1 MSKHQFNRNFAV
13 IIGINDYINGIRELE
28 TAVPDAHKLAQII
41 QEQHQNLK
49 QQYQAQ
55 NKYEVQ
61 LLLNKRVTLSKLK
74 ELIEDFKQGQIP
86 FDNEKV
92 VVSESDR
99 VLFYFAGHGIA
110 LEALENQEGPVG
122 YLIPQDATLGD
133 SNTYLPMQELHDA
146 LNALPCRHML
156 AILDCC
162 FAGAFRWASLKREIL
177 PKVTVYKERYDR
189 FISDAAWQVIT
200 SAADDQKALDS
211 LGIRGE
217 VKEGNE
223 LHSPFA
229 KALFDALGGTD
240 KKADSNDDGIVTA
253 TELYSYLRDQVEVV
267 TEKHYKRQTPSLCP
281 LRKHDKGEFIFLL
294 PNFDRDKLEDAP
306 PLNLENNPYRGLQ
319 SYDEKDSNLFFGRE
333 NLIEKLYQKAVAN
346 KQALTLILGVSGTG
360 KSSLMKA
367 GLLKRLRDSQ
377 EQKFHILDPM
387 RPGESPLQ
395 ALAQVCLPI
404 ANTITAA
411 ELAKNE
417 QALANIV
424 ERWSQA
430 NPQIKLLL
438 AVDQFEELITLCKSD
453 EEREQFQKLI
463 RNAICAERSSEAIA
477 KSPDRIHV
485 VITLRLDFEA
495 QFQTSILKDFWNDH
509 TRFVVPPMTQDEFRE
524 AIEKPAS
531 EKVVYFDPPSLV
543 DELINE
549 VVQMPG
555 ALPLL
560 SFTLSELYLKY
571 LEDRRDNRALKK
583 EDYENLGRVVG
594 SLTKRANQ
602 EYDQLVAKD
611 PAYEN
616 TIRQVMLRMI
626 SLQGSD
632 LARRQVPKSELI
644 YGKQES
650 DRVQTVIQRFS
661 EARLIVEGSNSQGK
675 PYVEPAHDALVQGWD
690 KLLKWKKEED
700 IILQRRLTPAAEEW
714 ESVASKE
721 QPSGLQAKAGT
732 TIDWLDRRLD
742 VAEKLFSK
750 IITRLA
756 QGWRQRQNKQEV
768 SREKPVQFLWNS
780 NPYLDV
786 LNQELQSHDN
796 WFNQLE
802 TEFVQQSV
810 LQKRRN
816 ISWRWRIAI
825 AIMLGLSGLTF
836 WALIS
841 QRSAKIGETSAS
853 RETAEAKLQ
862 QQGLDALVYSLRAGR
877 SLQHPLLQLFSPGE
891 QLQNQVRGTLQEAIY
906 SVRERI
912 RMEGHKG
919 TVRSSLSPDNQLL
932 ASAGADD
939 TIRLWNL
946 KGQLVKEWQADQGLV
961 NNLTFSPDGQL
972 IATAGRNDTVHLWNL
987 QGRLVKEWSA
997 EQRFVKS
1004 ISFSSNGQ
1012 LLATGGANDTV
1023 RLWDLQGNPIG
1034 QPFTRIVPQK
1044 QEEKLVWG
1052 ITFSPDDKIIASA
1065 GDDGLVS
1072 LWNLQGKLLK
1082 EWEGNQKDI
1091 SSIKFSPDGQLLA
1104 TGGGDNTIRLWNL
1117 QGQQLGEPFSGHQ
1130 GRIWDVAFSHDG
1142 RQLASAAGD
1151 GTVRVWNLQGKQLD
1165 KFQGHQGPVRSV
1177 SISISKDSQLI
1188 VSAGDDGTVRV
1199 WNLNDQQAAQFTKHQ
1214 YTVRSVSFSPDGQ
1227 RIASAGDDNTVR
1239 LWNLQGQQ
1247 LTQPFLGHQGKV
1259 FSVSFSPD
1267 GQRIASAGD
1276 DSTVRLWN
1284 LQGQQ
1289 LAHPFQG
1296 HLGKVN
1302 SVSFSPDG
1310 QRIASA
1316 GDDSTVRL
1324 WNLQGQQLAHPF
1336 QGHQGEV
1343 FSVSFSLDGQRIASA
1358 GDDSTVRLWN
1368 LQGQQLGEPFQGHL
1382 GPVYATAFSL
1392 DGKQIASAGDD
1403 GTVRLWD
1410 LKGQPTHQ
1418 PFQVPGIKLK
1428 AVAFSPDGKMIVGS
1442 GDKGNVQLWNLQGE
1456 KFAAWIGH
1464 RGFEIENVSFSPD
1477 GKLLATA
1484 GDDGIAQLWHIESFD
1499 QLIQGA
1505 CDRIRDYLQ
1514 NNPNQS
1520 DVYDGLRLRHLCDNV
1535 PSTAANPNNR
1545 H

>member
-1 MSKHQFNRNFAV
+1 MSKHKFNRNFAI
-13 IIGINDYINGIRELE
+13 IIGINDYVNGIRELE
-28 TAVPDAHKLAQII
+28 TAVPDADKLAQIL

-61 LLLNKRVTLSKLK
+61 LLLNQRVTLSKLK

-92 VVSESDR
+92 AITESDR

-122 YLIPQDATLGD
+122 YLIPQDATLED
-133 SNTYLPMQELHDA
+133 SSTYLPMQELHDA

-211 LGIRGE
+211 LGVRGE

-229 KALFDALGGTD
+229 KALFDALRGTD
-240 KKADSNDDGIVTA
+240 KKADLNDDGIVTA

-306 PLNLENNPYRGLQ
+306 PLSLENNPYRGLQ

-333 NLIEKLYQKAVAN
+333 NLIKQLYQQVVSN
-346 KQALTLILGVSGTG
+346 KQTLTVALGVSGTG

-377 EQKFHILDPM
+377 EHKFQILDPM

-404 ANTITAA
+404 AITITVA
-411 ELAKNE
+411 ELAKDE
-417 QALANIV
+417 QALANII
-424 ERWSQA
+424 ERWSQT

-438 AVDQFEELITLCKSD
+438 AVDQFEELITLSKSD
-453 EEREQFQKLI
+453 EEPEQFQKLI
-463 RNAICAERSSEAIA
+463 KNAIA
-477 KSPDRIHV
+477 KYPDKIHV
-485 VITLRLDFEA
+485 VITLRLDFEG
-495 QFQTSILKDFWNDH
+495 QFQNSILKDFWNDD

-571 LEDRRDNRALKK
+571 LEERRDNRALKK
-583 EDYENLGRVVG
+583 EDYEELGRVVG

-602 EYDQLVAKD
+602 EYDRLVAKD

-616 TIRQVMLRMI
+616 TVRRVMLRMI
-626 SLQGSD
+626 SLQGGQ

-644 YGKQES
+644 YSDKKES
-650 DRVQTVIQRFS
+650 DRVQTVIKRFS
-661 EARLIVEGSNSQGK
+661 EARLIIEGSNSQGES
-675 PYVEPAHDALVQGWD
+675 YVEPAHDALVEGWD

-700 IILQRRLTPAAEEW
+700 IILQRRLTAAAEEW

-721 QPSGLQAKAGT
+721 QPSGLHAKAET
-732 TIDWLDRRLD
+732 VIDWLDRRLY
-742 VAEKLFSK
+742 VVENLFSK
-750 IITRLA
+750 IPTRLV
-756 QGWRQRQNKQEV
+756 QGLQQRQHQQEGL
-768 SREKPVQFLWNS
+768 REKPIQFLWNS

-786 LNQELQSHDN
+786 LNWELQSHDN

-825 AIMLGLSGLTF
+825 VIILSLSGLTL

-891 QLQNQVRGTLQEAIY
+891 QLQNQVTGTLQEAVY

-912 RMEGHKG
+912 RMEGAKG
-919 TVRSSLSPDNQLL
+919 TVRSFLSPDNHLL
-932 ASAGADD
+932 ASAGDDD
-939 TIRLWNL
+939 TIRLWDL
-946 KGQLVKEWQADQGLV
+946 KGHLVKKWSAEQGLV

-972 IATAGRNDTVHLWNL
+972 IATAGRDDTVRLWNL
-987 QGRLVKEWSA
+987 QGHLVKEWSA
-997 EQRFVKS
+997 DQSFVKS

-1034 QPFTRIVPQK
+1034 QPFTRKLVPQQ

-1052 ITFSPDDKIIASA
+1052 VAFSPNDQIIASA
-1065 GDDGLVS
+1065 GDDGFIS
-1072 LWNLQGKLLK
+1072 LWNLQGQLLR

-1091 SSIKFSPDGQLLA
+1091 SSIKFSPDNQLLA
-1104 TGGGDNTIRLWNL
+1104 TAGEDKTICLWNL
-1117 QGQQLGEPFSGHQ
+1117 QGQPLAEPFRGHQ

-1142 RQLASAAGD
+1142 QQLASAAGD
-1151 GTVRVWNLQGKQLD
+1151 GTVRVWNLQGNELD

-1177 SISISKDSQLI
+1177 SISKDGQLI

-1199 WNLNDQQAAQFTKHQ
+1199 WNLNDQQAQFTKHQ
-1214 YTVRSVSFSPDGQ
+1214 YTVRSVSFNPDGQRIASAGDDGTVRLWNLQGQQLAQPFQDHLGKVLSVSFSLDGQRIASAGDDGTVRLWNLQGQQLAQPFRGHLGTVNSVSFSPDGQ
-1227 RIASAGDDNTVR
+1227 RIASAGDD
-1239 LWNLQGQQ
+1239 G
-1247 LTQPFLGHQGKV
+1247 
-1259 FSVSFSPD
+1259 
-1267 GQRIASAGD
+1267 
-1276 DSTVRLWN
+1276 TVRLWN

-1289 LAHPFQG
+1289 LAQPFQG
-1296 HLGKVN
+1296 HQGKVN

-1316 GDDSTVRL
+1316 GDDATVRL
-1324 WNLQGQQLAHPF
+1324 WNLQG
-1336 QGHQGEV
+1336 
-1343 FSVSFSLDGQRIASA
+1343 R
-1358 GDDSTVRLWN
+1358 
-1368 LQGQQLGEPFQGHL
+1368 QLGEPFQGHL
-1382 GPVYATAFSL
+1382 GPVYAIAFSPN
-1392 DGKQIASAGDD
+1392 GKQIASAGED
-1403 GTVRLWD
+1403 GTIRLWD
-1410 LKGQPTHQ
+1410 LQGQPLAQ
-1418 PFQVPGIKLK
+1418 PFQISGIKLK
-1428 AVAFSPDGKMIVGS
+1428 TVAFTPNGKMIVGS
-1442 GDKGNVQLWNLQGE
+1442 GDKGTVQLWDLQGQ

-1464 RGFEIENVSFSPD
+1464 RGSQIESVSFSRD

-1484 GDDGIAQLWHIESFD
+1484 GDDGIAELWHIQSFD
-1499 QLIQGA
+1499 ELIQGA
-1505 CDRIRDYLQ
+1505 CDRLGDYLQ
-1514 NNPNQS
+1514 NNPNVDS
-1520 DVYDGLRLRHLCDNV
+1520 DRHLCDNV
-1535 PSTAANPNNR
+1535 PSTPANPDK
-1545 H
+1545 

>member
-1 MSKHQFNRNFAV
+1 MSKHKFNRNFAI
-13 IIGINDYINGIRELE
+13 IIGINDYVNGIRELE
-28 TAVPDAHKLAQII
+28 TAVPDADKLAQIL

-61 LLLNKRVTLSKLK
+61 LLLNQRVTLSKLK

-92 VVSESDR
+92 AITESDR

-122 YLIPQDATLGD
+122 YLIPQDAILGD
-133 SNTYLPMQELHDA
+133 SSTYLPMQELHDA

-211 LGIRGE
+211 LGVRGE

-229 KALFDALGGTD
+229 KALFDALRGTD
-240 KKADSNDDGIVTA
+240 KKADLNDDGIVTA

-333 NLIEKLYQKAVAN
+333 NLIKQLYQQVVSN
-346 KQALTLILGVSGTG
+346 KQMLTMVLGVSGTG

-377 EQKFHILDPM
+377 EHKFQILDPI

-404 ANTITAA
+404 ATTITVA

-417 QALANIV
+417 QALANII
-424 ERWSQA
+424 ERWNQT

-438 AVDQFEELITLCKSD
+438 AVDQFEELITLSKSD
-453 EEREQFQKLI
+453 EQREQFQKLI
-463 RNAICAERSSEAIA
+463 KNAIA
-477 KSPDRIHV
+477 KFPDIIHV

-495 QFQTSILKDFWNDH
+495 QFQTSVLKDFWNDN

-571 LEDRRDNRALKK
+571 LAQRRNNRALKK
-583 EDYENLGRVVG
+583 EDYEELGRVVG

-602 EYDQLVAKD
+602 EYDQLIAKD

-616 TIRQVMLRMI
+616 TVRQVMLRMI
-626 SLQGSD
+626 SLQGSE

-644 YGKQES
+644 YPDKQKS
-650 DRVQTVIQRFS
+650 DRVQTVIKRFS
-661 EARLIVEGSNSQGK
+661 EARLIIEGSNSQGE
-675 PYVEPAHDALVQGWD
+675 PYVEPAHDALVEGWD

-700 IILQRRLTPAAEEW
+700 IILQRRLTAAAEEW

-721 QPSGLQAKAGT
+721 QPSNFQAKAET
-732 TIDWLDRRLD
+732 VIDCLDRRLYI
-742 VAEKLFSK
+742 AENLFSK
-750 IITRLA
+750 IPTRLV
-756 QGWRQRQNKQEV
+756 QGLQQRQHQQEGL
-768 SREKPVQFLWNS
+768 REKPIQFLWNS

-786 LNQELQSHDN
+786 LNWELQSHDN
-796 WFNQLE
+796 WLNKLE

-825 AIMLGLSGLTF
+825 GVILGLSGLTL
-836 WALIS
+836 WALFS

-853 RETAEAKLQ
+853 RETAEAKLK

-891 QLQNQVRGTLQEAIY
+891 QLQNQVTGTLQEAVY

-912 RMEGHKG
+912 RMEEAKG
-919 TVRSSLSPDNQLL
+919 TVRSFLSPNNQLL
-932 ASAGADD
+932 ASAGDDD
-939 TIRLWNL
+939 TIRLWDL
-946 KGQLVKEWQADQGLV
+946 KGRLIKEWQAQQGFV
-961 NNLTFSPDGQL
+961 HNLAFSPNGQL
-972 IATAGRNDTVHLWNL
+972 IATAGQNDTVYLWDL
-987 QGRLVKEWSA
+987 QGRPVKKWQA
-997 EQRFVKS
+997 QQGFVKN

-1012 LLATGGANDTV
+1012 LLATGGANGTV

-1034 QPFTRIVPQK
+1034 QPFKKIVPQ
-1044 QEEKLVWG
+1044 QEEKMVWG
-1052 ITFSPDDKIIASA
+1052 VAFSPDDKIIASA

-1072 LWNLQGKLLK
+1072 LWNPQGKLLK
-1082 EWEGNQKDI
+1082 QWKGNQKNI
-1091 SSIKFSPDGQLLA
+1091 SSIKFSPDGQRLV
-1104 TGGGDNTIRLWNL
+1104 TGGENTTVRLWNL
-1117 QGQQLGEPFSGHQ
+1117 QGKPLAEPFRGHQ
-1130 GRIWDVAFSHDG
+1130 GRVWDVAFHHNG
-1142 RQLASAAGD
+1142 QQVASVAGD
-1151 GTVRVWNLQGKQLD
+1151 GMTLVWDLKGKQLD

-1177 SISISKDSQLI
+1177 SISKDDQLI
-1188 VSAGDDGTVRV
+1188 VSAGDDGTIRV
-1199 WNLNDQQAAQFTKHQ
+1199 WNLKDEQVQFTQHQ
-1214 YTVRSVSFSPDGQ
+1214 YPVRSVSFSRDGQQIASAGDDGTVRLWNLQAQQLGQPFQGHRGKVLSVSFSPDGQ
-1227 RIASAGDDNTVR
+1227 QIASAGEDGTVRLWNLQTQKLVQFQIYQGKVRSISFSRDGKQIASAGDDGTVR
-1239 LWNLQGQQ
+1239 LWNLQGQSNPQ
-1247 LTQPFLGHQGKV
+1247 AFSGH
-1259 FSVSFSPD
+1259 
-1267 GQRIASAGD
+1267 R
-1276 DSTVRLWN
+1276 
-1284 LQGQQ
+1284 
-1289 LAHPFQG
+1289 
-1296 HLGKVN
+1296 GKVN

-1310 QRIASA
+1310 RHIVSA
-1316 GDDSTVRL
+1316 GDD
-1324 WNLQGQQLAHPF
+1324 A
-1336 QGHQGEV
+1336 
-1343 FSVSFSLDGQRIASA
+1343 
-1358 GDDSTVRLWN
+1358 TVRLWN
-1368 LQGQQLGEPFQGHL
+1368 LQGQQLGSFQGHL

-1403 GTVRLWD
+1403 GTIRLWN
-1410 LKGQPTHQ
+1410 LQGKPIQQ
-1418 PFQVPGIKLK
+1418 PFQVSGIKLK
-1428 AVAFSPDGKMIVGS
+1428 AVAFSPDGKMIAVS
-1442 GDKGNVQLWNLQGE
+1442 GEKGTVQVWNLQGE

-1464 RGFEIENVSFSPD
+1464 RNSEVESVSFSPD
-1477 GKLLATA
+1477 GKLLTTA
-1484 GDDGIAQLWHIESFD
+1484 GNDGIAGLWHIQSFD
-1499 QLIQGA
+1499 ELIQEA
-1505 CDRIRDYLQ
+1505 CDRLGDYLQ
-1514 NNPNQS
+1514 NNPNVES
-1520 DVYDGLRLRHLCDNV
+1520 DHHLCDNV
-1535 PSTAANPNNR
+1535 PSTPANPDK
-1545 H
+1545 

>member
-13 IIGINDYINGIRELE
+13 IIGINEYINGIRELE
-28 TAVPDAHKLAQII
+28 TAVTDAHKLAQII

-61 LLLNKRVTLSKLK
+61 LLLNKRVTLSNLK

-86 FDNEKV
+86 FDNEKIV
-92 VVSESDR
+92 VTESDR

-133 SNTYLPMQELHDA
+133 SSTYLPMQELHDA

-162 FAGAFRWASLKREIL
+162 FAGAFRWASLKREIV

-211 LGIRGE
+211 LGIRG
-217 VKEGNE
+217 VIKEGNDV
-223 LHSPFA
+223 HSPFA
-229 KALFDALGGTD
+229 KALFDALCGTD
-240 KKADSNDDGIVTA
+240 KKADLNNDGIVTA

-306 PLNLENNPYRGLQ
+306 SLTRENNPYRGLQ

-333 NLIEKLYQKAVAN
+333 NLIKQLYQQVVSN
-346 KQALTLILGVSGTG
+346 KQTLTVLLGASGTG

-367 GLLKRLRDSQ
+367 GLLPRLRESQ
-377 EQKFHILDPM
+377 EHKFQILDPM

-404 ANTITAA
+404 ATTITAA

-424 ERWSQA
+424 ERWSQT
-430 NPQIKLLL
+430 NPQIQLLL

-453 EEREQFQKLI
+453 EEPEQFQKLI
-463 RNAICAERSSEAIA
+463 LNAIA
-477 KSPDRIHV
+477 KFPDHIHV
-485 VITLRLDFEA
+485 IVTLRLDFEA
-495 QFQTSILKDFWNDH
+495 QFQTSILKDFWSDRS
-509 TRFVVPPMTQDEFRE
+509 RFVVPPMTQDEFRE
-524 AIEKPAS
+524 AIEKPAL

-571 LEDRRDNRALKK
+571 LAQRRDNRALKK
-583 EDYENLGRVVG
+583 EDYEELGRVVG

-602 EYDQLVAKD
+602 EYDQLVASS
-611 PAYEN
+611 PAYKN
-616 TIRQVMLRMI
+616 TVRRVMLRMI
-626 SLQGSD
+626 SLQGE

-644 YGKQES
+644 YLNKQES
-650 DRVQTVIQRFS
+650 DRVQTVIKNFS

-690 KLLKWKKEED
+690 KLLKWKKEQEED

-714 ESVASKE
+714 KSVTSKE
-721 QPSGLQAKAGT
+721 QPSGLQAKAET
-732 TIDWLDRRLD
+732 VIDWVDRRFY
-742 VAEKLFSK
+742 VAENLFSK
-750 IITRLA
+750 ISTRLV
-756 QGWRQRQNKQEV
+756 QGLQQRQNQQEGL
-768 SREKPVQFLWNS
+768 REKPKQFLWNS

-786 LNQELQSHDN
+786 LNQELQSNDN

-816 ISWRWRIAI
+816 ISWGWRIAI
-825 AIMLGLSGLTF
+825 AVIGGLSLLTF

-841 QRSAKIGETSAS
+841 QRSAKIGETSAF

-877 SLQHPLLQLFSPGE
+877 SLQHRLLQLFSPGE

-912 RMEGHKG
+912 RIEGHKG
-919 TVRSSLSPDNQLL
+919 TVRSFLSPDNQLL

-946 KGQLVKEWQADQGLV
+946 KGRLIKEWQADQGLV
-961 NNLTFSPDGQL
+961 NNFTFSPDGQL
-972 IATAGRNDTVHLWNL
+972 IATAGGNDTVRLWNL
-987 QGRLVKEWSA
+987 QGRLVKEWQA
-997 EQRFVKS
+997 QQGFVKN

-1012 LLATGGANDTV
+1012 LLATGGANDTI
-1023 RLWDLQGNPIG
+1023 RLWDLQGNAIG
-1034 QPFTRIVPQK
+1034 QPFARKLVPEK

-1052 ITFSPDDKIIASA
+1052 VAFSPDDQIIASA

-1072 LWNLQGKLLK
+1072 LWNLEGKLLR
-1082 EWEGNQKDI
+1082 EWKGNQKDI

-1104 TGGGDNTIRLWNL
+1104 TGGEDNTVRLWNL
-1117 QGQQLGEPFSGHQ
+1117 QGQQLGEPFRGHQ
-1130 GRIWDVAFSHDG
+1130 GRVWDIEFSHNG
-1142 RQLASAAGD
+1142 RQVASAAGD

-1199 WNLNDQQAAQFTKHQ
+1199 WNLNDQQAQFTKHQ

-1247 LTQPFLGHQGKV
+1247 LAQPFQGHLGKV
-1259 FSVSFSPD
+1259 LSVSFSPD

-1276 DSTVRLWN
+1276 DGTVRLWD

-1289 LAHPFQG
+1289 LTQPFQG
-1296 HLGKVN
+1296 HLGKVR

-1316 GDDSTVRL
+1316 GDDGTVRL
-1324 WNLQGQQLAHPF
+1324 WNLQGQQLA
-1336 QGHQGEV
+1336 Q
-1343 FSVSFSLDGQRIASA
+1343 
-1358 GDDSTVRLWN
+1358 
-1368 LQGQQLGEPFQGHL
+1368 PFQGHL
-1382 GPVYATAFSL
+1382 GKVNSVGFSL
-1392 DGKQIASAGDD
+1392 DG
-1403 GTVRLWD
+1403 R
-1410 LKGQPTHQ
+1410 
-1418 PFQVPGIKLK
+1418 
-1428 AVAFSPDGKMIVGS
+1428 
-1442 GDKGNVQLWNLQGE
+1442 E
-1456 KFAAWIGH
+1456 
-1464 RGFEIENVSFSPD
+1464 
-1477 GKLLATA
+1477 
-1484 GDDGIAQLWHIESFD
+1484 
-1499 QLIQGA
+1499 
-1505 CDRIRDYLQ
+1505 
-1514 NNPNQS
+1514 
-1520 DVYDGLRLRHLCDNV
+1520 
-1535 PSTAANPNNR
+1535 
-1545 H
+1545 

>member
-1 MSKHQFNRNFAV
+1 MSKHKFNRNFAI
-13 IIGINDYINGIRELE
+13 IIGINDYVNGIRELE
-28 TAVPDAHKLAQII
+28 TAVPDADKLAQIL

-61 LLLNKRVTLSKLK
+61 LLLNQRVTLSKLK

-92 VVSESDR
+92 AITESDR

-122 YLIPQDATLGD
+122 YLIPQDAILGD
-133 SNTYLPMQELHDA
+133 SSTYLPMQELHDA

-211 LGIRGE
+211 LGVRGE

-229 KALFDALGGTD
+229 KALFDALRGTD
-240 KKADSNDDGIVTA
+240 KKADLNDDGIVTA

-333 NLIEKLYQKAVAN
+333 NLIKQLYQQVVSN
-346 KQALTLILGVSGTG
+346 KQMLTMVLGVSGTG

-377 EQKFHILDPM
+377 EHKFQILDPI

-404 ANTITAA
+404 ATTITVA

-417 QALANIV
+417 QALANII
-424 ERWSQA
+424 ERWNQT

-438 AVDQFEELITLCKSD
+438 AVDQFEELITLSKSD
-453 EEREQFQKLI
+453 EEPEQFQKLI
-463 RNAICAERSSEAIA
+463 KNAIA
-477 KSPDRIHV
+477 KYPDKIHV
-485 VITLRLDFEA
+485 VITLRLDFEG
-495 QFQTSILKDFWNDH
+495 QFQNSILKDFWNDD

-571 LEDRRDNRALKK
+571 LEERRDNRALKK
-583 EDYENLGRVVG
+583 EDYEELGRVVG

-602 EYDQLVAKD
+602 EYDRLVAKD

-616 TIRQVMLRMI
+616 TVRRVMLRMI
-626 SLQGSD
+626 SLQGGQ

-644 YGKQES
+644 YSDKKES
-650 DRVQTVIQRFS
+650 DRVQTVIKRFS
-661 EARLIVEGSNSQGK
+661 EARLIIEGSNSQGES
-675 PYVEPAHDALVQGWD
+675 YVEPAHDALVEGWD

-700 IILQRRLTPAAEEW
+700 IILQRRLTAAAEEW

-721 QPSGLQAKAGT
+721 QPSGLHAKAET
-732 TIDWLDRRLD
+732 VIDWLDRRLY
-742 VAEKLFSK
+742 VVENLFSK
-750 IITRLA
+750 IPTRLV
-756 QGWRQRQNKQEV
+756 QGLQQRQHQQEGL
-768 SREKPVQFLWNS
+768 REKPIQFLWNS

-786 LNQELQSHDN
+786 LNWELQSHDN

-825 AIMLGLSGLTF
+825 VIILSLSGLTL

-891 QLQNQVRGTLQEAIY
+891 QLQNQVTGTLQEAVY

-912 RMEGHKG
+912 RMEGAKG
-919 TVRSSLSPDNQLL
+919 TVRSFLSPDNQLL
-932 ASAGADD
+932 ASAGDDD
-939 TIRLWNL
+939 TIRLWDL
-946 KGQLVKEWQADQGLV
+946 KGHLVKKWSAEQGLV

-972 IATAGRNDTVHLWNL
+972 IATAGRDDTVRLWNL
-987 QGRLVKEWSA
+987 QGHLVKEWSA
-997 EQRFVKS
+997 DQSFVKS

-1034 QPFTRIVPQK
+1034 QPFTRKLVPQQ

-1052 ITFSPDDKIIASA
+1052 VAFSPNDQIIASA
-1065 GDDGLVS
+1065 GDDGFIS
-1072 LWNLQGKLLK
+1072 LWNLQGQLLR

-1091 SSIKFSPDGQLLA
+1091 SSIKFSPDNQLLA
-1104 TGGGDNTIRLWNL
+1104 TAGEDKTIRLWNL
-1117 QGQQLGEPFSGHQ
+1117 QGQPLAEPFRGHQ

-1142 RQLASAAGD
+1142 QQLASAAGD
-1151 GTVRVWNLQGKQLD
+1151 GTVRVWNLQGNELD

-1177 SISISKDSQLI
+1177 SISKDGPLI

-1199 WNLNDQQAAQFTKHQ
+1199 WNLNDQQAQFTKHQ
-1214 YTVRSVSFSPDGQ
+1214 YTVRSVSFNPDGQRIASAGDDGTVRLWNLQGQQLAQPFQDHLGKVLSVSFSLDGQRIASAGDDGTVRLWNLQGQQLAQPFRGHLGTVNSVSFSPDGQ
-1227 RIASAGDDNTVR
+1227 RIASAGDD
-1239 LWNLQGQQ
+1239 G
-1247 LTQPFLGHQGKV
+1247 
-1259 FSVSFSPD
+1259 
-1267 GQRIASAGD
+1267 
-1276 DSTVRLWN
+1276 TVRLWN

-1289 LAHPFQG
+1289 LAQPFQG
-1296 HLGKVN
+1296 HQGKVN

-1316 GDDSTVRL
+1316 GDDATVRL
-1324 WNLQGQQLAHPF
+1324 WNLQG
-1336 QGHQGEV
+1336 
-1343 FSVSFSLDGQRIASA
+1343 R
-1358 GDDSTVRLWN
+1358 
-1368 LQGQQLGEPFQGHL
+1368 QLGEPFQGHL
-1382 GPVYATAFSL
+1382 GPVYAIAFSPN
-1392 DGKQIASAGDD
+1392 GKQIASAGED
-1403 GTVRLWD
+1403 GTIRLWD
-1410 LKGQPTHQ
+1410 LQGQPLAQ
-1418 PFQVPGIKLK
+1418 PFQISGIKLK
-1428 AVAFSPDGKMIVGS
+1428 TVAFTPNGKMIVGS
-1442 GDKGNVQLWNLQGE
+1442 GDKGTVQLWDLQGQ

-1464 RGFEIENVSFSPD
+1464 RGSQIESVSFSRD

-1484 GDDGIAQLWHIESFD
+1484 GDDGIAELWHIQSFD
-1499 QLIQGA
+1499 ELIQGA
-1505 CDRIRDYLQ
+1505 CDRLGDYLQ
-1514 NNPNQS
+1514 NNPNVDS
-1520 DVYDGLRLRHLCDNV
+1520 DRHLCDNV
-1535 PSTAANPNNR
+1535 PSTPANPDK
-1545 H
+1545 

>member
-1 MSKHQFNRNFAV
+1 MHKFNRNFAI
-13 IIGINDYINGIRELE
+13 IIGINDYANGIRELE
-28 TAVPDAHKLAQII
+28 TAVSDAHKLAQIV
-41 QEQHQNLK
+41 QKQHQNLK

-74 ELIEDFKQGQIP
+74 QLIKDFKQGQIA

-92 VVSESDR
+92 VVTESDR
-99 VLFYFAGHGIA
+99 ILFYFAGHGIA

-146 LNALPCRHML
+146 LNELPCRHML

-162 FAGAFRWASLKREIL
+162 FAGAFRWASLKREIQ

-211 LGIRGE
+211 LGVRGE

-223 LHSPFA
+223 VHSPFA
-229 KALFDALGGTD
+229 KALFDALRGTD

-267 TEKHYKRQTPSLCP
+267 TENNYKRQTPSLCP

-306 PLNLENNPYRGLQ
+306 SLNLKNNPYRGLQ

-333 NLIEKLYQKAVAN
+333 NLIENLYQKAVAN
-346 KQALTLILGVSGTG
+346 QQPLTLVLGASGTG

-367 GLLKRLRDSQ
+367 GLLHRLRHSQ
-377 EQKFHILDPM
+377 EHKFQILDPM

-404 ANTITAA
+404 ANTITASQ
-411 ELAKNE
+411 LVKDE
-417 QALANIV
+417 QALVNII
-424 ERWSQA
+424 ESWSKI

-438 AVDQFEELITLCKSD
+438 AVDQYEELITLCKSD
-453 EEREQFQKLI
+453 EQREQFQKLI
-463 RNAICAERSSEAIA
+463 KNAIA
-477 KSPDRIHV
+477 KYPDKIHV
-485 VITLRLDFEA
+485 VITLRLDFEG
-495 QFQTSILKDFWNDH
+495 QFQNSILKDFWNDD

-571 LEDRRDNRALKK
+571 LEERRDNRALKK
-583 EDYENLGRVVG
+583 EDYEELGRVVG

-602 EYDQLVAKD
+602 EYDQLVASD

-616 TIRQVMLRMI
+616 TVRRVMLRMI
-626 SLQGSD
+626 SLQGGD

-644 YGKQES
+644 YSDKKES
-650 DRVQTVIQRFS
+650 DRVQTVIKRFS
-661 EARLIVEGSNSQGK
+661 EARLIIEGSNSQGE

-721 QPSGLQAKAGT
+721 QPSGLQAKVET
-732 TIDWLDRRLD
+732 VIDRLDRCFYVVENLSC
-742 VAEKLFSK
+742 KFSKK
-750 IITRLA
+750 IITLLV
-756 QGWRQRQNKQEV
+756 QGLQQRQHQQERL
-768 SREKPVQFLWNS
+768 REKPIQFLWNS

-786 LNQELQSHDN
+786 LNQKLQSHDN
-796 WFNQLE
+796 WFNKLE

-825 AIMLGLSGLTF
+825 GANVIFLVLTVL
-836 WALIS
+836 ALIS
-841 QRSAKIGETSAS
+841 QRNAKIGETSAF

-862 QQGLDALVYSLRAGR
+862 QQGLDALIYSLRAGR
-877 SLQHPLLQLFSPGE
+877 SLQHPLLRLFSPGE
-891 QLQNQVRGTLQEAIY
+891 QLQNQVTGTLQEAVY

-912 RMEGHKG
+912 RMEGAKG
-919 TVRSSLSPDNQLL
+919 TVRSFLSPDNKLL
-932 ASAGADD
+932 ASAGDDD
-939 TIRLWNL
+939 TIRLWDL
-946 KGQLVKEWQADQGLV
+946 KGHLVKKWSAEQDLV
-961 NNLTFSPDGQL
+961 TNLTFSPDGQL
-972 IATAGRNDTVHLWNL
+972 IATAGRDDTVRLWNL
-987 QGRLVKEWSA
+987 QGHLVVKKLLAGQS
-997 EQRFVKS
+997 FVKS

-1034 QPFTRIVPQK
+1034 QPFTRKLVPQ
-1044 QEEKLVWG
+1044 QQEKLVWG
-1052 ITFSPDDKIIASA
+1052 VAFSPDDKIIASA
-1065 GDDGLVS
+1065 GDDGFIS
-1072 LWNLQGKLLK
+1072 LWNLQGQLLR
-1082 EWEGNQKDI
+1082 EWEGKQDDI
-1091 SSIKFSPDGQLLA
+1091 SSIKFSPDGHLLA
-1104 TGGGDNTIRLWNL
+1104 TAGKDNTIRLWNL
-1117 QGQQLGEPFSGHQ
+1117 QGQQLGEPFRGHQ
-1130 GRIWDVAFSHDG
+1130 GRIWNVAFSHNG
-1142 RQLASAAGD
+1142 KQIASAAGD
-1151 GTVRVWNLQGKQLD
+1151 GTVRVWDLQGKQLD
-1165 KFQGHQGPVRSV
+1165 IFQGHQGPVRSV
-1177 SISISKDSQLI
+1177 SISKNGQLI

-1199 WNLNDQQAAQFTKHQ
+1199 WNLNDQQAQFREHHQ
-1214 YTVRSVSFSPDGQ
+1214 HTTVRSVSFSPDGQ

-1247 LTQPFLGHQGKV
+1247 LGEPFQGHLGKV
-1259 FSVSFSPD
+1259 LSVSFSPD

-1276 DSTVRLWN
+1276 DGTVRLWN

-1289 LAHPFQG
+1289 LAQPFRGHRGKVRSVSFSPDGQLIASAGDDGTVGLWNLQGQQLAQPFRG

-1316 GDDSTVRL
+1316 GDDGTVGL
-1324 WNLQGQQLAHPF
+1324 WNLQGQQLA
-1336 QGHQGEV
+1336 Q
-1343 FSVSFSLDGQRIASA
+1343 
-1358 GDDSTVRLWN
+1358 
-1368 LQGQQLGEPFQGHL
+1368 PFQGHL
-1382 GPVYATAFSL
+1382 GPVYDTAFSP

-1410 LKGQPTHQ
+1410 LQGQPNHQ
-1418 PFQVPGIKLK
+1418 PLQVPGIKLK

-1442 GDKGNVQLWNLQGE
+1442 GEKGKVQLWNLQGE
-1456 KFAAWIGH
+1456 KFATWIGH
-1464 RGFEIENVSFSPD
+1464 RGSQIESVSFSRD

-1484 GDDGIAQLWHIESFD
+1484 GDDGIAQLWHIQSFD
-1499 QLIQGA
+1499 DLIQGA
-1505 CDRIRDYLQ
+1505 CDRLGDYLQ
-1514 NNPNQS
+1514 NNPNVES
-1520 DVYDGLRLRHLCDNV
+1520 ERHLCNNL
-1535 PSTAANPNNR
+1535 PSTPVNPDK
-1545 H
+1545 